1 MYIIFLLILCGVI
14 FAVPLLL
21 LIGLFYLVFVLPFG
35 KTTYSQ
41 QTGKGFFAA
50 VSNKGSHGEY
60 LIYQSLKKFEASG
73 AKFLFNCY
81 VPKEN
86 GETTEIDVMMIHS
99 TGIYV
104 LESKNYSG
112 WIFGSEDSRT
122 WTQTLPQGR
131 RGVRKEHFLN
141 PLMQNKLHV
150 KSLNK
155 YLNIDIPIYPI
166 VVFSQRCTLKRLE
179 LHSKEAVVVQQ
190 QNLCFFVAKMIE
202 SNQPVLSQ
210 QEVENLF
217 SKLYPLTQVTDEER
231 WEHVENIKHRS
242 PIAQTTQNISQDI
255 VTPMLC
261 PRCGSSLVLRTAK
274 EGRNAGKQFYGCI
287 SYPYCRYIRSL

>member
-1 MYIIFLLILCGVI
+1 MYSIFLLILCGVI
-14 FAVPLLL
+14 FVVSFVL
-21 LIGLFYLVFVLPFG
+21 LIGLFYFVFVHPFR

-41 QTGKGFFAA
+41 QTGKGLFTAA
-50 VSNKGSHGEY
+50 SNKGSYGEY
-60 LIYQSLKKFEASG
+60 LIYQSLKKLETSG
-73 AKFLFNCY
+73 TKFLFNCY
-81 VPKEN
+81 LPKEN
-86 GETTEIDVMMIHS
+86 GETTEIDVIMIHN

-104 LESKNYSG
+104 FESKNYSG

-150 KSLNK
+150 KCLKN
-155 YLNIDIPIYPI
+155 YLNIDIPVYPM
-166 VVFSQRCTLKRLE
+166 VVFSQRCTLKKLE
-179 LHSKEAVVVQQ
+179 LHSKEAVVVKQQ
-190 QNLCFFVAKMIE
+190 DLWAFVTKMIE
-202 SNQPVLSQ
+202 SNKSVISE

-217 SKLYPLTQVTDEER
+217 SKLYPLTQVSDEKR
-231 WEHVENIKHRS
+231 REHVENLKHHS
-242 PIAQTTQNISQDI
+242 QTTQNISKDI

-274 EGRNAGKQFYGCI
+274 EGSNAGKQFYGCI
-287 SYPYCRYIRSL
+287 SYPHCRYIKSL